1 MAELQAPAWQQDD
14 AERAAPLLAIED
26 LRVVFGPRGREQVA
40 VDGVSLSLARWEVLG
55 VDGESGC
62 GKSLTALSV
71 LKLVPDPP
79 GRIAGGRILLR
90 GRDLVGA
97 DERTMNRIRGKEIA
111 MIFQEPMSALNPVF
125 RIGEQIGET
134 LRVHEGL
141 GRAAAQ
147 ARALELLE
155 RVGMGN
161 ARQRLGQFP
170 HELSGGMRQRVM
182 IAIALACRPR
192 VLIADE
198 PTTALDVTIQAQILR
213 LLRDLQRELG
223 MAVMLITHDLG
234 VVAQVV
240 NRVAVMYAG
249 RVVEQGPVAA
259 VFERPS
265 HPYTRLLL
273 QSIPSLD
280 QAQRRLQVIPGMVP
294 SLAEMPTGCRFHPR
308 CPQARPACR
317 ERAPAMTP
325 VSAEHGADHGAAC
338 IALTDY
344 RHA

>member
-1 MAELQAPAWQQDD
+1 MAELHALLEPRDD
-14 AERAAPLLAIED
+14 AARAEALLAIED
-26 LRVVFGPRGREQVA
+26 LRVVFGPPGREQVA
-40 VDGVSLSLARWEVLG
+40 VDGVSLSLAPGEVLG
-55 VDGESGC
+55 VVGESGC

-71 LKLVPDPP
+71 LKLVPNPP

-97 DERTMNRIRGKEIA
+97 DERAMNRIRGKEIA
-111 MIFQEPMSALNPVF
+111 MIFQEPMTALNPVF
-125 RIGEQIGET
+125 RIGDQIGET

-141 GRAAAQ
+141 GRAEAQ

-155 RVGMGN
+155 RVGIGN

-249 RVVEQGPVAA
+249 RVVEQGPVAS

-280 QAQRRLQVIPGMVP
+280 QAQRRLQAIPGMVP
-294 SLAEMPTGCRFHPR
+294 SLADMPTGCRFHPR

-325 VSAEHGADHGAAC
+325 VAPDHAAAC
-338 IALTDY
+338 IALTGY
-344 RHA
+344 RHV

>member
-1 MAELQAPAWQQDD
+1 MDPTRSQAPPP
-14 AERAAPLLAIED
+14 AAPGEPLLAIED
-26 LRVVFGPRGREQVA
+26 LRVVFGPEGREQVA
-40 VDGVSLSLARWEVLG
+40 VDGVSLALAPGEVLG
-55 VDGESGC
+55 VVGESGC

-71 LKLVPDPP
+71 LKLVPNPP
-79 GRIAGGRILLR
+79 GRIAGGRSLLR
-90 GRDLVGA
+90 GRDLVAA
-97 DERTMNRIRGKEIA
+97 DERTMNRIRGKEVA
-111 MIFQEPMSALNPVF
+111 MIFQEPMTALNPVF
-125 RIGEQIGET
+125 RIGDQIGET
-134 LRVHEGL
+134 LRVHEGMD
-141 GRAAAQ
+141 RARAQ

-155 RVGMGN
+155 RVGIGN
-161 ARQRLGQFP
+161 ARQRLGQYP

-192 VLIADE
+192 LLIADE

-240 NRVAVMYAG
+240 NRVVVMYAG
-249 RVVEQGPVAA
+249 RIVEQGPVAQ

-273 QSIPSLD
+273 RSIPSLE
-280 QAQRRLQVIPGMVP
+280 QSQRRLQAIPGMVP
-294 SLAEMPTGCRFHPR
+294 SLTAMPAGCRFHPR
-308 CPQARPACR
+308 CPDARPACR
-317 ERAPAMTP
+317 ERVPAMVP
-325 VSAEHGADHGAAC
+325 VSPGHGAAC

-344 RHA
+344 RHG

>member
-1 MAELQAPAWQQDD
+1 MIGMPQAAGLQAPQVSADD
-14 AERAAPLLAIED
+14 PLLAIEN

-40 VDGVSLSLARWEVLG
+40 VDDVTLTLAPGEVLG
-55 VDGESGC
+55 VVGESGC

-141 GRAAAQ
+141 GRAEAQ

-155 RVGMGN
+155 RVGIGN
-161 ARQRLGQFP
+161 ARQRLGQYP

-249 RVVEQGPVAA
+249 RVVEQGTVAA

-265 HPYTRLLL
+265 HPYTRLLMR
-273 QSIPSLD
+273 SIPSLD
-280 QAQRRLQVIPGMVP
+280 HAQRRLQAIPGMVP
-294 SLAEMPTGCRFHPR
+294 SLADMPAGCRFHPR
-308 CPQARPACR
+308 CPQAQPACR
-317 ERAPAMTP
+317 ERAPAMVP
-325 VSAEHGADHGAAC
+325 VAPGHDAAC
-338 IALTDY
+338 IALTGY
-344 RHA
+344 RHAGRT

>member
-1 MAELQAPAWQQDD
+1 
-14 AERAAPLLAIED
+14 
-26 LRVVFGPRGREQVA
+26 
-40 VDGVSLSLARWEVLG
+40 VLG
-55 VDGESGC
+55 VVGESGC

-79 GRIAGGRILLR
+79 GRIAGGRILLN
-90 GRDLVGA
+90 GRDLVAA
-97 DERTMNRIRGKEIA
+97 DEKTMNRIRGKEIA
-111 MIFQEPMSALNPVF
+111 MIFQEPMTALNPVF
-125 RIGEQIGET
+125 RIGEQIAET
-134 LRVHEGL
+134 LRVHEGI
-141 GRAAAQ
+141 GRAAAA
-147 ARALELLE
+147 ARALDLLE
-155 RVGMGN
+155 RVGIGN
-161 ARQRLGQFP
+161 PRQRLSQYP

-240 NRVAVMYAG
+240 DRVVVMYAG
-249 RVVEQGPVAA
+249 RIVEQGAVAD

-273 QSIPSLD
+273 QSIPSLEQD
-280 QAQRRLQVIPGMVP
+280 QRRLQAIPGMVP
-294 SLAEMPTGCRFHPR
+294 SLADMPSGCRFHPR
-308 CPQARPACR
+308 CPDVRPACR
-317 ERAPAMTP
+317 EQVPAMVP
-325 VSAEHGADHGAAC
+325 VGPGHGAAC
-338 IALTDY
+338 IALREY
-344 RHA
+344 RHG